1 MDIAERFAENALRS
15 SYDRLPVP
23 VVAATKR
30 LILDTVGAGFA
41 GSSADA
47 IDAGLALMRETGGA
61 PQATVLVFGDRLP
74 ATSAA
79 MINGAMFQARDFDPV
94 YEPGVMLPY
103 GPIVAATLAAAEL
116 SGAAGREFVHAVV
129 LGSDMAC
136 RLGKSMM
143 TGLGWSRTATLGVF
157 GAALACARLLRLDRD
172 RTVSA
177 LGLAYSQAAGN
188 IQSVIDG
195 SHAKRYQGGFAAE
208 AGLKAAL
215 LAARGVTGPRNV
227 FEGRCGFFTVYES
240 GKVRK
245 ELVAEGLGEI
255 YEGAAAS
262 VKPYP
267 CSREHHGA
275 VAAALRLH
283 AEGVRAGDIE
293 SLTLRL
299 TPNAFV
305 LSGKPFRRGESH
317 SIGDAISSAA
327 YGAAV
332 ALVRGRVTLGD
343 FQKEALQDGAVLEL
357 ADRARI
363 EEDRSISDAKTLVP
377 QAASVK
383 LRGGAVREAVVT
395 AMPGSPE
402 SPLSACELKEK
413 FQACLAHSA
422 RPVTPEWSDA
432 LAQSLENLENLRNI
446 GELQIHVPSQTGAKP

>member
-1 MDIAERFAENALRS
+1 MDIAERFAENACRN
-15 SYDRLPVP
+15 SYAALPVP

-30 LILDTVGAGFA
+30 LILDTIGAGFA

-47 IDAGLALMRETGGA
+47 IDAGLALVREAGGA
-61 PQATVLVFGDRLP
+61 PQAGVIVFGDRLP

-79 MINGAMFQARDFDPV
+79 MINGAMCQARDFDPV

-103 GPIVAATLAAAEL
+103 GPIVAAALAAAEI
-116 SGAAGREFVHAVV
+116 AGSTGKEFIHAVV

-157 GAALACARLLRLDRD
+157 GAALASARLMRLDRD

-177 LGLAYSQAAGN
+177 LGLAYSQSSGN

-195 SHAKRYQGGFAAE
+195 SHAKRYQGGFAAA

-215 LAARGVTGPRNV
+215 LAARGVTGPHNI

-245 ELVAEGLGEI
+245 EMVTEGLGEI
-255 YEGAAAS
+255 YEGTAAS

-283 AEGVRAGDIE
+283 AEGVRAADIE

-305 LSGKPFRRGESH
+305 LSGKAFRRGASH

-332 ALVRGRVTLGD
+332 ALVQGHVTLGD
-343 FQKEALQDGAVLEL
+343 FQKEALSDARVLDL
-357 ADRARI
+357 ADRTEI
-363 EEDRSISDAKTLVP
+363 QEDRGISDAKTLVP

-402 SPLSACELKEK
+402 SPLSPRELKEK

-422 RPVTPEWSDA
+422 RPVPSKQADA
-432 LAQSLENLENLRNI
+432 LADSVENLESLSSI
-446 GELQIHVPSQTGAKP
+446 GELKIHVP